1 MAEVVNLMEKSEE
14 KKKALEAALSQ
25 IEKNYGKG
33 SVMKLG
39 DPENIVE
46 IESISTSRAGLPQNL
61 TRCSLSRHQLA
72 RPALQN
78 AVLMKDVGGLA
89 AFPAFRIRASL
100 VRPRASSSRVARR
113 RRHRARTHDR
123 PVRRGAVLEL
133 YRHAFVGEFLQKPHE
148 LHGVA
153 SPSSVVDARRARD
166 VRATASVRVR
176 VLEPRSFSGARVGA
190 RGKARLYK
198 PNGACCQGE

>member
-1 MAEVVNLMEKSEE
+1 MNPIDRPSRRERPRRRRRAR
-14 KKKALEAALSQ
+14 AR
-25 IEKNYGKG
+25 
-33 SVMKLG
+33 
-39 DPENIVE
+39 
-46 IESISTSRAGLPQNL
+46 STA
-61 TRCSLSRHQLA
+61 TA
-72 RPALQN
+72 
-78 AVLMKDVGGLA
+78 
-89 AFPAFRIRASL
+89 
-100 VRPRASSSRVARR
+100 RASSSRVARR

-190 RGKARLYK
+190 RGKARRRVRRNENPK
-198 PNGACCQGE
+198 SRIAPAATAPSEPGRARRARRRGGARWRKCEEI